1 MVRLSRRRWLAAA
14 MALLLGLSLSLLMA
28 LPSHGQMRPD
38 RPSRIT
44 ALTRLGVRLEQQ
56 PFYNELLEIRA
67 EWQKHEIGQ
76 VVTDSPRG
84 TVLNFYAL
92 MAEVAARC
100 RAIEQTAA
108 TQPGWTWS
116 PETKQSIKDVEDL
129 FELTVGALDA
139 SHFPASVRQDMAH
152 ESALRLKQVLD
163 YVFNFSNAP
172 INLPNSSELKQ
183 LSESRSSPNN
193 SWRIPG
199 TALTLTNKIDN
210 NPENSDFFFSAE
222 STKRVEQ
229 MYNEISHIKVP
240 ANGFTTPNLYN
251 NFSLTPGFLIPPLWY
266 LKLPTTTRAF
276 LEISYFNQTL
286 LQLTASIVLI
296 AASLGLGGYLAVL
309 LIRTYRFRNGDLKQ
323 RLPTTED
330 DNIAWLRVLL
340 VLPVLPL
347 ARLSRLFLDN
357 YINLT
362 GLPLELVTYLFFII
376 WFAAASLLSFL
387 TFEALGRSGAEW
399 LMKVRGS
406 NSQITLQRMN
416 NLFMPICRSLG
427 VLTALFLLYELLIQ
441 LGLPSATVLAFS
453 AVPGLA
459 IGLGA
464 SKLLGNLFA
473 GLSIQTDR
481 PLRVG
486 EFCKVGDNTGF
497 ITRIGLR
504 SLELQ
509 TLESRITIPNSIA
522 DEATI
527 VNFSRR
533 THSAEATPSQG
544 LDLNMMI
551 NDHLSPDQVDDLL
564 HYTRKMLAADPD
576 LQDPV
581 VSIEQHSSDDLS
593 LICFAT
599 VTLHGWKAYLQVRE
613 RILRRLQELLDV
625 VNKSRIVIGVSYD
638 TTEEKRRAIPEL
650 VRDLV
655 CSDADFSFKSC
666 RLMKIS
672 DFSYDYV
679 FDFRSSHSSYR
690 GFKDAINRL
699 NQDLLACFEAQGIE
713 IPFPTQIEIQKD

>member
-1 MVRLSRRRWLAAA
+1 
-14 MALLLGLSLSLLMA
+14 MAVLLGLSLSVLTA
-28 LPSHGQMRPD
+28 LPSHAQPRPD
-38 RPSRIT
+38 QTRDIT
-44 ALTRLGVRLEQQ
+44 AVSRLGVRLQQQ
-56 PFYNELLEIRA
+56 PFYDELLAIRA

-76 VVTDSPRG
+76 VVAESPRG

-100 RAIEQTAA
+100 KAIEQTAA
-108 TQPGWTWS
+108 SQPGLVWS
-116 PETKQSIKDVEDL
+116 AAARERIKDVEDL

-139 SHFPASVRQDMAH
+139 SDFPGSVRQDMAH
-152 ESALRLKQVLD
+152 ESALKLKQVLD
-163 YVFNFSNAP
+163 YVFNFSDAP
-172 INLPNSSELKQ
+172 IELPTSADLKQ
-183 LSESRSSPNN
+183 MNGSRSSAN
-193 SWRIPG
+193 SHWRIHG
-199 TALTLTNKIDN
+199 TAITLTNKIEG
-210 NPENSDFFFSAE
+210 NPENADFLFSAE
-222 STKRVEQ
+222 STQRIGQ
-229 MYNEISHIKVP
+229 MYSDIAKIKVP
-240 ANGFTTPNLYN
+240 ANEFTTQNLYD
-251 NFSLTPGFLIPPLWY
+251 NFSHSPGFLVPPLWY
-266 LKLPTTTRAF
+266 LKLPKATRAV
-276 LEISYFNQTL
+276 LEVTYFDQTL
-286 LQLTASIVLI
+286 LQL
-296 AASLGLGGYLAVL
+296 AASVVLLVVSLSLGGILAL
-309 LIRTYRFRNGDLKQ
+309 MLIRTYRFRNGDQKQ

-347 ARLSRLFLDN
+347 ARFSRLFLDD
-357 YINLT
+357 YINLN
-362 GLPLELVTYLFFII
+362 GLPLQVITYLFFIVY
-376 WFAAASLLSFL
+376 FAAASLLCFL
-387 TFEALGRSGAEW
+387 VFEALGRSGAEW
-399 LMKVRGS
+399 MMKLRGS

-416 NLFMPICRSLG
+416 NLLMPICRSLG
-427 VLTALFLLYELLIQ
+427 VLIALFLLYELLIQ

-473 GLSIQTDR
+473 GLAIQTDR

-527 VNFSRR
+527 VNFSHRAQ
-533 THSAEATPSQG
+533 SAEATPSQG
-544 LDLNMMI
+544 LDLNLAI
-551 NDHLSPDQVDDLL
+551 NEHLSPDQIDDLL
-564 HYTRKMLAADPD
+564 YYTRKMLEADPD
-576 LQDPV
+576 LQDPM
-581 VSIEQHSSDDLS
+581 VSIEQHSSDDLI
-593 LICFAT
+593 LICFAM

-625 VNKSRIVIGVSYD
+625 VRKSRIVIGVSYD

-650 VRDLV
+650 VQTLV
-655 CSDADFSFKSC
+655 ASDAEFSFKSC

-679 FDFRSSHSSYR
+679 FDFRSSHNSYSA
-690 GFKDAINRL
+690 FKDAINRL

-713 IPFPTQIEIQKD
+713 IPFPTQIEIQKA

>member
-14 MALLLGLSLSLLMA
+14 MALLLGLSLSVLA
-28 LPSHGQMRPD
+28 SLPGYAQLRHD

-44 ALTRLGVRLEQQ
+44 AVTRLGVRLEQQ
-56 PFYNELLEIRA
+56 PFYDELLAIRA

-76 VVTDSPRG
+76 VVTDNPRG

-108 TQPGWTWS
+108 TQTGWAWN
-116 PETKQSIKDVEDL
+116 PETKQRIQDVEDL
-129 FELTVGALDA
+129 FELTVSALDA

-152 ESALRLKQVLD
+152 ESALKLKQVLD

-183 LSESRSSPNN
+183 LSESHNSTNN

-210 NPENSDFFFSAE
+210 NPVNSDFFFSAE
-222 STKRVEQ
+222 STRRVEQ
-229 MYNEISHIKVP
+229 MYNEIVHIKAP
-240 ANGFTTPNLYN
+240 KNDFTTPNLYKN
-251 NFSLTPGFLIPPLWY
+251 YSLTPGFLIPPLWY
-266 LKLPTTTRAF
+266 LKLPASTRSF

-286 LQLTASIVLI
+286 LQI
-296 AASLGLGGYLAVL
+296 AASITLIAVSLSLGGYLAVL
-309 LIRTYRFRNGDLKQ
+309 LIRTYRFRNDEMKQ

-330 DNIAWLRVLL
+330 DNIAWLRVVL

-347 ARLSRLFLDN
+347 ARFSQLFLDN
-357 YINLT
+357 YVNLT
-362 GLPLELVTYLFFII
+362 GLPLELVTYLFFVI

-399 LMKVRGS
+399 VMKLRGS
-406 NSQITLQRMN
+406 NSQIALQRMN
-416 NLFMPICRSLG
+416 NLFMPICRSVG
-427 VLTALFLLYELLIQ
+427 VLTSLFLLYELLIQ

-509 TLESRITIPNSIA
+509 TLESRITIPNSVA

-544 LDLNMMI
+544 LDLNLMV
-551 NDHLSPDQVDDLL
+551 NEHLSPEQIDDLL
-564 HYTRKMLAADPD
+564 QYTRRMLEADPD

-581 VSIEQHSSDDLS
+581 VSIEQRSSDDLI
-593 LICFAT
+593 LICFGT

-638 TTEEKRRAIPEL
+638 TPEEKRRAIPEL
-650 VRDLV
+650 VRELV
-655 CSDADFSFKSC
+655 CSDADFSFRSC
-666 RLMKIS
+666 RLMAIS
-672 DFSYDYV
+672 EFSYDYV

-690 GFKDAINRL
+690 RFKDAINRL

>member
-14 MALLLGLSLSLLMA
+14 MALLLGLSLSVLA
-28 LPSHGQMRPD
+28 GLPGYAQLRPD
-38 RPSRIT
+38 RPSRMT
-44 ALTRLGVRLEQQ
+44 AVTRLGVRLEQQ
-56 PFYNELLEIRA
+56 PFYDELLAIRA
-67 EWQKHEIGQ
+67 EWQQHEIGQ

-108 TQPGWTWS
+108 TQPGWAWGS
-116 PETKQSIKDVEDL
+116 ETKQRIQDVEDL

-139 SHFPASVRQDMAH
+139 SPFPASVRQDMAH
-152 ESALRLKQVLD
+152 ESALKLKQVLD

-183 LSESRSSPNN
+183 LSESRSSANN

-199 TALTLTNKIDN
+199 TALTLTNKIEN

-240 ANGFTTPNLYN
+240 ANGFTTPDLYN

-266 LKLPTTTRAF
+266 LKLPTSTRSF
-276 LEISYFNQTL
+276 LEISYFNQTF
-286 LQLTASIVLI
+286 LQIAASIVLI
-296 AASLGLGGYLAVL
+296 ATSLSLGGYLAVL
-309 LIRTYRFRNGDLKQ
+309 LIKTYRFRNGDLKQ

-330 DNIAWLRVLL
+330 DNIAWLRVVL

-347 ARLSRLFLDN
+347 ARFSQLFLDH
-357 YINLT
+357 YVNLT
-362 GLPLELVTYLFFII
+362 GRPLELVTYLFFII

-399 LMKVRGS
+399 VMKLRGS

-416 NLFMPICRSLG
+416 NLFMPICRGVG
-427 VLTALFLLYELLIQ
+427 VLTSLFLLYELLIQ

-486 EFCKVGDNTGF
+486 EFCKVGENTGF

-509 TLESRITIPNSIA
+509 TLESRITIPNSVA

-544 LDLNMMI
+544 LDLNLMI
-551 NDHLSPDQVDDLL
+551 NDHLLPDQIDDLL
-564 HYTRKMLAADPD
+564 HYTRRMLEADPD

-581 VSIEQHSSDDLS
+581 VSIEQRSSDDLI
-593 LICFAT
+593 LICFGT

-638 TTEEKRRAIPEL
+638 TPEEKRRAIPEL
-650 VRDLV
+650 VRELV
-655 CSDADFSFKSC
+655 GSDADFSFRSC
-666 RLMKIS
+666 RLMAIS
-672 DFSYDYV
+672 EFSYDYV
-679 FDFRSSHSSYR
+679 FDFRTSHSSYR
-690 GFKDAINRL
+690 KFKDAINRL